1 MTLSRGRVSPVAPSI
16 KNQFEAGVG
25 LAQRRIIVT
34 MELECTPMACDLD
47 HLNEQG
53 KAKLLTTR
61 RLLLNSRRQ
70 MFEDEERE
78 FLGRLPH

>member
-1 MTLSRGRVSPVAPSI
+1 
-16 KNQFEAGVG
+16 
-25 LAQRRIIVT
+25 
-34 MELECTPMACDLD
+34 MELERTPMARDLD